1 MPETLSSAPN
11 GKGPASQGKATVEA
25 RKSKK
30 SCTRKRTGS
39 NGEKT
44 TTHPKSAAT
53 TAHGASA
60 RRVPVP
66 HCRSAGKE
74 NKIGDLS
81 LTVNTREASIPGKS
95 SHQQR
100 RKSSAASVG
109 TTATLTMHQHRKLQE
124 KLDRLDRLMR
134 LPLDLFQDLGTCN
147 QLSGGCVSLLLFLAA
162 ISSPLV
168 LLLCANSCSV
178 LEPYS
183 FHPAS
188 DIPKEMGA
196 GFVWC
201 LGRAMYLTKTPPSLP
216 LCLLS
221 GRFPHPPKCLL
232 PAARLSSM
240 HGSVEWKSTWRI
252 ICRSRILMVWYP
264 CGRPTPLA
272 GRHRASHGRDPG
284 WGNTK
289 MRPIGKV
296 CYSFF
301 W

>member
-147 QLSGGCVSLLLFLAA
+147 QLSGGEIPSPSKVSSARRKAQQYARLGRVEKYLADHLPQPNSHGMVSLWPA
-162 ISSPLV
+162 
-168 LLLCANSCSV
+168 
-178 LEPYS
+178 
-183 FHPAS
+183 HPTRWQTQGQPWA
-188 DIPKEMGA
+188 
-196 GFVWC
+196 
-201 LGRAMYLTKTPPSLP
+201 
-216 LCLLS
+216 
-221 GRFPHPPKCLL
+221 
-232 PAARLSSM
+232 
-240 HGSVEWKSTWRI
+240 
-252 ICRSRILMVWYP
+252 RSRMGQHQDASHRQVFDVTYNAVRASRWQLPPGWNRGPQLPRPVHIFSDREEKILQGETAPVFGTYADYLWNSKESI
-264 CGRPTPLA
+264 GTTPL
-272 GRHRASHGRDPG
+272 P
-284 WGNTK
+284 
-289 MRPIGKV
+289 
-296 CYSFF
+296 
-301 W
+301 